1 MPDKPET
8 SGSDSSSTLARDLL
22 LAALRGK
29 PGASKRA
36 LEFAQLA
43 FVPSL
48 ILFEGDVADAQ
59 KLATNY
65 YEAKKPF
72 ASQGDEKRHP
82 TNQEAL
88 KLILAN
94 IRLHEDAD
102 GKRTVNDSGQIRAV
116 NLADAK
122 EKAQLRSWLVFP
134 YAYKD
139 AKAVAAPLHRE
150 GFRLAMKE
158 QGFAV
163 TDAGTTATK
172 DRLTPTEKMRLS
184 LITVY
189 SALQIDEDGKVE
201 TPRNLRTHPL
211 SPVEKEAF
219 DEALK
224 YLAKTLPSDRPGDF
238 MANLSAALDLCKD
251 PQDRVMFRK
260 AISALLRADVTPNP
274 IADSF
279 EKWMQTIYS
288 KPIADEL
295 YKDPKKLKEW
305 LDTNAPK
312 ITERFAFPDDER
324 PESLLAYLR
333 KLHTAAFSEN
343 WGRTMKLFPDADART
358 EIQYLMRVALGRK
371 DRFGAEAGLLLALND
386 TAIREDG
393 NLGKPADPEKVAKK
407 IDEAGN
413 DRAGVAAKADP
424 PGHFVVEPLNPP
436 GGKDDQWP
444 WYTWAFGIPLA
455 GFAGYG
461 MWLALRTIPVINWPL
476 LLTEWGAK
484 KGWNA
489 LMGGDSDVVAKLR
502 DDKMTRDK
510 TGRQFKTDAEATFK
524 HVDASRDRADAGRRV
539 TKFMNDFAL
548 LEGLDTRV
556 GDGKLKVAVEFSAD
570 AVEATN
576 GMRKARVIFITEGDT
591 TTMRMIFPTNTT
603 AADMAH
609 DCYISLYELERSGKG
624 TEKAL
629 SPAERAQLSRNFNGL
644 DVNPSRDGEGARRTV
659 AEALPDRG
667 STATPEP
674 VRISFAEDGVSI
686 GRAKYGVEEVT
697 RAIRDELKDKLDRL
711 REDGKKEGDRE
722 FDEAK
727 RAYDEHD
734 TILKNLNSEDAS
746 TKETARR
753 QAVEKVKT
761 AFEADDG
768 KLGKRFSEDLHRG
781 GGDERGRS
789 RAVVLAMFAQRF
801 VTPAA
806 LVVTGL
812 AIGSTARGSEAPVRR
827 APIVPI
833 IPKKKDR

>member
-8 SGSDSSSTLARDLL
+8 SGSDSSSALARDLL

-59 KLATNY
+59 KLATNF

-94 IRLHEDAD
+94 IKLHEDAD
-102 GKRTVNDSGQIRAV
+102 GKRTVNDSGEITAV

-134 YAYKD
+134 YAYKS
-139 AKAVAAPLHRE
+139 AKAQAATMHRE
-150 GFRLAMKE
+150 AFSLAMKE
-158 QGFAV
+158 QGFVV
-163 TDAGTTATK
+163 TDAGITATK
-172 DRLTPTEKMRLS
+172 DRLTPTEKLRLS

-201 TPRNLRTHPL
+201 TPRNLRTQPL
-211 SPVEKEAF
+211 TPIEKQAF
-219 DEALK
+219 DEAMK
-224 YLAKTLPSDRPGDF
+224 YLAKTLASDKPGDF
-238 MANLSAALDLCKD
+238 MANMSAALDLCKD
-251 PQDRVMFRK
+251 PADRLKFRK
-260 AISALLRADVTPNP
+260 ALSALLRSDVTPNP
-274 IADSF
+274 IAESF
-279 EKWMQTIYS
+279 EKWMKTTYS
-288 KPIADEL
+288 QAIDDQL
-295 YKDPKKLKEW
+295 HKDPKKLKEW

-312 ITERFAFPDDER
+312 ITERFPFPADES
-324 PESLLAYLR
+324 EASLLAYLR
-333 KLHTAAFSEN
+333 KLHTAAFAEN
-343 WGRTMKLFPDADART
+343 WGKTMKMFPEADDRT
-358 EIQYLMRVALGRK
+358 EIQFLMRVALGRK
-371 DRFGAEAGLLLALND
+371 DRHGAAAGLLLALND

-393 NLGKPADPEKVAKK
+393 NLGKPADPDKVAKK

-436 GGKDDQWP
+436 GGKDDPWP

-461 MWLALRTIPVINWPL
+461 MWMALRTIPVINWPL

-489 LMGGDSDVVAKLR
+489 LTGGSDSEVATRLR

-548 LEGLDTRV
+548 LEGIDTRV
-556 GDGKLKVAVEFSAD
+556 GDGKLKAAVEFSAD
-570 AVEATN
+570 AVEASN
-576 GMRKARVIFITEGDT
+576 GMRKARVVFITEGDT
-591 TTMRMIFPTNTT
+591 TTMRMIFP
-603 AADMAH
+603 ADATHADIAH
-609 DCYISLYELERSGKG
+609 DCYLGLYEMERSGKG
-624 TEKAL
+624 TDKAL
-629 SPAERAQLSRNFNGL
+629 SPAERAQLSRNFNGM
-644 DVNPSRDGEGARRTV
+644 DVNPSRDGEGSRRTV

-667 STATPEP
+667 TTPTPEP
-674 VRISFAEDGVSI
+674 VRITFGEDGVSI

-697 RAIRDELKDKLDRL
+697 RAIRDELKDKMDRL
-711 REDGKKEGDRE
+711 KEEGKKEGDRD

-727 RAYDEHD
+727 RAYEEHD
-734 TILKNLNSEDAS
+734 TILRNLNSDDAG

-768 KLGKRFSEDLHRG
+768 KLGKRFSEDLRRG

-812 AIGSTARGSEAPVRR
+812 VISGSARGSEPVKR